1 MTQTEI
7 EAYDAMMADRDSWKE
22 RFLRLAKE
30 KALCP
35 SDATACSAD
44 VVNQLKQLADDW
56 FARAVDEMGGAVKE
70 KNARDGM
77 NFYQHTARAAV
88 LCDCRKQLME
98 IILPY
103 D

>member
-35 SDATACSAD
+35 SDATACSAAPGPWSFD
-44 VVNQLKQLADDW
+44 VSPQETPPARRNSTIYAADSTRICDLRGEHAEALARLIVKSVN
-56 FARAVDEMGGAVKE
+56 
-70 KNARDGM
+70 
-77 NFYQHTARAAV
+77 H
-88 LCDCRKQLME
+88 C
-98 IILPY
+98 LPNV
-103 D
+103 